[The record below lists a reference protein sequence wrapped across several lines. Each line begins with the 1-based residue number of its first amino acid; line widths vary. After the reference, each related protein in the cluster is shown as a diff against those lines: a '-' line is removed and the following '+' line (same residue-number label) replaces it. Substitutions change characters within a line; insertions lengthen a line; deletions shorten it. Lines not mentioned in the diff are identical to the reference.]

1 MPKVGKVITLRGVP
15 LPDPKLSALKN
26 TLQKVREEKAIG
38 EQEDTEAE
46 ILKSELPPYSPDIDA
61 VIQQAKTEQFGISA
75 AYEYHEVQAELDR
88 RWKLYMYG
96 YLPEK
101 FATKKRYDRNLIAF
115 LEYTSYYDDLWPN
128 AIAIGNGTT
137 PLKPLLDTLWLNL
150 SVPLKDRPDNDTIT
164 RVLGSQGLA
173 SVLDE
178 FGARKPGN
186 VARDKCELNTPPQ
199 QCELALG
206 KPFTSPETCYLCG
219 EQILCGEKMAT
230 QKIGAKGKPIAGTP
244 ISVNWCSEIG
254 RMFECEHLESIL
266 EMVKNYLPPLTL
278 KRLEFIKRRYG
289 KDNYRMYLYSI
300 LYGYA
305 CRHCNQLKSDMRFMK
320 FIEVTF
326 RRLARRQRTSGG
338 GSTSL
343 VTGGEE
349 IVEETGTYKYYVVN
363 RRMITTFLW
372 LSYFSDKYQKSF
384 SPFTKALLRAKY
396 VPGLPA
402 HSSGLSWYTYL
413 TQLVDVKLPDNPI
426 IMGISASLH
435 PAKQYSTYLT
445 KYNNDVRM
453 ANIMFLQDNSLRFSQ
468 EIKRVS
474 DELFAIVGDTQWPFG
489 KDAQFE
495 DGTVI
500 PAMYKPPQPANTATV
515 PLIPSPCTEDT
526 PEIQGFYMY
535 CLTIGPLIEATFKKL
550 ENYSA
555 TNINGQMFEQL
566 ARVAGDLAG
575 LRFWSIESDLNSETC
590 GPNSG
595 PIEVSST
602 SSSSSSTFQSPG
614 FKFGPYAGTA
624 SVPFGRSSSVEST
637 GSEGFRREESVE
649 STVSEFGGPFGKSAS
664 IINRRTAARRLSG
677 FAGYGLPPHPEE
689 AYSSSSSSSSSSGRP
704 AYSSGFGGPLEF
716 GTPKFDPR
724 AEAGSSSVAASVLP
738 SFRGKASSSYPPLK
752 SSGMRE
758 NEEGQP
764 LKEATSSKKGSRV
777 AGPSI
782 SSSGA
787 LFGSSGQGTGFVPQ
801 GSAAASVRAAREEAK
816 GSPGVLPS
824 TSFLSSL
831 PLPPQRLPYTPSQ
844 SSVAATVRAARQNV
858 ASSSGSFFGLP
869 PIAPPSSRALP
880 GKQIVPSGYNPY
892 AFGPSSASS
901 RPQTSAF
908 GSSAIQPLSVLGSSS
923 AIQPL
928 SVFGSSSASSPP
940 PKSVFGSSSASS
952 PPPTSASERPV
963 LPPIKT
969 KKRGGSRTHYRK
981 KRNPNHKSRKPKS
994 KRNKTKKR
1002 KN

>member
-1 MPKVGKVITLRGVP
+1 MPRAAKVTKPLRGVP
-15 LPDPKLSALKN
+15 PPDPRLNALKRE
-26 TLQKVREEKAIG
+26 LQEVREEKVIG
-38 EQEDTEAE
+38 RKEDTTAQ
-46 ILKSELPPYSPDIDA
+46 ILKSELPPYSPEIDA

-75 AYEYHEVQAELDR
+75 AYNRHEVQAELDR

-128 AIAIGNGTT
+128 AIAIGNGTA
-137 PLKPLLDTLWLNL
+137 PLKPLLDTLWVNL
-150 SVPLKDRPDNDTIT
+150 SVQLKDRPDNDTIT

-244 ISVNWCSEIG
+244 INVNWCSEIG

-326 RRLARRQRTSGG
+326 RRLVRRQRTSGG

-402 HSSGLSWYTYL
+402 HSSGLSWYRYL
-413 TQLVDVKLPDNPI
+413 TQLVDVKLADNPI
-426 IMGISASLH
+426 IMRISASLSA
-435 PAKQYSTYLT
+435 PKQYSIYLT

-474 DELFAIVGDTQWPFG
+474 DELFVIVGDTQWPFG

-495 DGTVI
+495 NGTVI

-515 PLIPSPCTEDT
+515 PLVPSPCTEYT

-535 CLTIGPLIEATFKKL
+535 CQTIGPLIEATFKKL

-575 LRFWSIESDLNSETC
+575 LKFWSIESDLNSETC

-595 PIEVSST
+595 PVDE
-602 SSSSSSTFQSPG
+602 SSSSSSSASSAYTYPGLTYYPSGPSFKQDPSLASGQFQ
-614 FKFGPYAGTA
+614 
-624 SVPFGRSSSVEST
+624 RSSSVEST
-637 GSEGFRREESVE
+637 GSEGFRRGESVE
-649 STVSEFGGPFGKSAS
+649 STVSEFGGPFGKGAS
-664 IINRRTAARRLSG
+664 VISKRTAAKRLSG
-677 FAGYGLPPHPEE
+677 FAGYGLTSHPEE
-689 AYSSSSSSSSSSGRP
+689 ASYSSSGRP

-716 GTPKFDPR
+716 GISEVDPR
-724 AEAGSSSVAASVLP
+724 AEVGSSSVAASVLP
-738 SFRGKASSSYPPLK
+738 PFLGKASSSYPILK
-752 SSGMRE
+752 SSG
-758 NEEGQP
+758 
-764 LKEATSSKKGSRV
+764 
-777 AGPSI
+777 
-782 SSSGA
+782 A
-787 LFGSSGQGTGFVPQ
+787 LVGSSGQGIGFLPQ
-801 GSAAASVRAAREEAK
+801 GSAAASVRAAIEEAK

-844 SSVAATVRAARQNV
+844 SSVAATVRAARQTV
-858 ASSSGSFFGLP
+858 PSLSGSIFGLP
-869 PIAPPSSRALP
+869 PPVAAASYGLP
-880 GKQIVPSGYNPY
+880 GKKLVPSG
-892 AFGPSSASS
+892 SSSTSS

-908 GSSAIQPLSVLGSSS
+908 GSSSAIQPLSVLGSS
-923 AIQPL
+923 A
-928 SVFGSSSASSPP
+928 FGSSSASLPL
-940 PKSVFGSSSASS
+940 SASG
-952 PPPTSASERPV
+952 RLV
-963 LPPIKT
+963 LPPIQT
-969 KKRGGSRTHYRK
+969 KRRGGSRTHYRK
-981 KRNPNHKSRKPKS
+981 KRNPNHKTRKPKYN
-994 KRNKTKKR
+994 RKTRKHKR